1 MLNQPEERSCVSS
14 GLCLAICIRGATG
27 RDRPFLTESQRV
39 GWFGESDT
47 VDSLLW
53 PLERI
58 VKVVEYQL
66 RSVFPESTGSIRFEG
81 AFSGRFS
88 VVGGPVCTTRP
99 PHAGARSVSKGGR
112 DRYFNRS

>member
-58 VKVVEYQL
+58 VKVVEY
-66 RSVFPESTGSIRFEG
+66 
-81 AFSGRFS
+81 
-88 VVGGPVCTTRP
+88 
-99 PHAGARSVSKGGR
+99 R
-112 DRYFNRS
+112 DRYARTQTPSTFWHSKSNVDSMVH